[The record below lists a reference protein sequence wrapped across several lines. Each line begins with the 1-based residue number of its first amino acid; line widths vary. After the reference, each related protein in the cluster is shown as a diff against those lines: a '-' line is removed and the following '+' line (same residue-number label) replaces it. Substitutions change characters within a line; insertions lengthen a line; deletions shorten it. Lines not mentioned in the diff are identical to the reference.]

1 MNDSL
6 FAVSLIG
13 GIAVLL
19 SYAYLFYDDDSDKA
33 WGGIEEGL
41 QRTLW
46 GVSTGLTTVSYIF
59 IWTCFVFIVEEES
72 ILLL

>member
-33 WGGIEEGL
+33 WGGHRG
-41 QRTLW
+41 RPATD
-46 GVSTGLTTVSYIF
+46 TVGG
-59 IWTCFVFIVEEES
+59 
-72 ILLL
+72 